1 MAKKFKPN
9 VGDRISKKEAM
20 EWIEK
25 YDKEMRKDKLKD
37 TKSIFYGRDMLLR
50 ILSEEGSA
58 GITVFFAL
66 RYNKDVKKETLQLV
80 LVPTREDGTL
90 IWSEDAGPAKAKA
103 KNAIGTGGAV
113 AFDGGIQCPPYCS

>member
-9 VGDRISKKEAM
+9 VGEKISKKEAM

-25 YDKEMRKDKLKD
+25 YDKEMRKDKSKD

-58 GITVFFAL
+58 GITCFFAL
-66 RYNKDVKKETLQLV
+66 RYNEDVKKETLQLV
-80 LVPTREDGTL
+80 LVPTREDGTH

-103 KNAIGTGGAV
+103 KGAVGTGGAV
-113 AFDGGIQCPPYCS
+113 AFDGGVHCPPYCS